1 MNKILWVDL
10 DEVLAETVDEVLK
23 FNNYTV
29 KWQAIYRNDISDYYI
44 SNISKYNL
52 VKDDA
57 VAFFWSVLSSPAREN
72 ILPVQWAKEKLQEL
86 KNNWRKIVVVTARR
100 EEISEYTKNR
110 LHRFY
115 PWLIDDILFAN
126 HFSENEVPK
135 STLCKKSWINTMIE
149 DNLDFAMEL
158 ANFWIKVYLLDKP
171 WNHHYNQLQH
181 LWVQKVSDWS
191 EISL

>member
-29 KWQAIYRNDISDYYI
+29 KWQAIYKDDISDYYI

-52 VKDDA
+52 IRDDA
-57 VAFFWSVLSSPAREN
+57 INFFWSVLNSPAREN
-72 ILPVQWAKEKLQEL
+72 ILPVKWAKEKLLGL

-100 EEISEYTKNR
+100 EEISEYTKSWLN
-110 LHRFY
+110 RFY
-115 PWLIDDILFAN
+115 PWLIEDILFAN
-126 HFSENEVPK
+126 HFSENEIPK
-135 STLCKKSWINTMIE
+135 SKLCKENWIKIMIE
-149 DNLDFAMEL
+149 DNLDFSMEL
-158 ANFWIKVYLLDKP
+158 ATFWIKVYLLDKP
-171 WNHHYNQLQH
+171 WNRHYNPLIH
-181 LWVQKVSDWS
+181 LWVHKINDWS